1 MPTPNL
7 VIRGQR
13 VILPGSIAPASIH
26 LNDGVI
32 AAISSYE
39 DVASGDEAF
48 ELIEAGPDSLVMPGL
63 VDTHVHIN
71 EPGRT
76 EWEGFATATRAA
88 AAGGITTLVDMPL
101 NSIPP
106 TTTVNG
112 FEAKLA
118 AARGQCY
125 VDVGFWGG
133 VVPGNT
139 SELAALSDAGVVG
152 FKCFLIDSGVAE
164 FPNVT
169 EDDLREA
176 LPELSRLG
184 ALLIVHAEVPGPIS
198 KASRLEPA
206 PDSSRLESAPDSSR
220 LESALVPTAGQVPR
234 LNDQGGNGVR
244 PILRARD
251 VCPTEYATFLR
262 SRPRAAEDE
271 AVALMIKL
279 SREFGTR
286 VHIVHHSSADSLP
299 MLREAKAAGLKITAE
314 TCPHYLTFAAEEIP
328 EGATEFKCCPPIRE
342 RENRE
347 QLWQALGDGTLDMIV
362 SDHSP
367 CPPEMKLRESGDFLK
382 AWGGI
387 SSLQLRLPIVWTES
401 KRRGHSLEDLVRWLC
416 HAPAKLVGLE
426 SRKGQLAAGYDGDV
440 VIWNPAKEF
449 RVDGAALHHRHKLT
463 PYQGRDLL
471 GVVEKTF
478 LRGRKIYD
486 DGELIT
492 EPSGALL

>member
-1 MPTPNL
+1 MPAANL
-7 VIRGQR
+7 VIRGSR
-13 VILPGSIAPASIH
+13 VVLPDSIAPASIH
-26 LNDGVI
+26 IVDDKIVDVRSYDRVPDGC
-32 AAISSYE
+32 
-39 DVASGDEAF
+39 
-48 ELIEAGPDSLVMPGL
+48 ELIEANEESLVMPGL

-76 EWEGFATATRAA
+76 QWEGFANATRAA
-88 AAGGITTLVDMPL
+88 AAGGVTTLVDMPL

-106 TTTVNG
+106 TTTVAG
-112 FEAKLA
+112 LREKLA
-118 AARGQCY
+118 AAHGQCS

-139 SELAALSDAGVVG
+139 GELAALAAAGVMG
-152 FKCFLIDSGVAE
+152 FKCFLIHSGVDE

-169 EDDLREA
+169 EEDLRAA
-176 LPELSRLG
+176 LPELRRLG

-198 KASRLEPA
+198 RTGIPACPVDPGSAS
-206 PDSSRLESAPDSSR
+206 
-220 LESALVPTAGQVPR
+220 
-234 LNDQGGNGVR
+234 LNEGTGRN
-244 PILRARD
+244 A
-251 VCPTEYATFLR
+251 CPTRYATFLA

-279 SREFGTR
+279 SREFDVR
-286 VHIVHHSSADSLP
+286 VHIVHHSSADSLAL
-299 MLREAKAAGLKITAE
+299 LRDAKITGLKITAE

-328 EGATEFKCCPPIRE
+328 DGATEFKCCPPIRE

-347 QLWQALGDGTLDMIV
+347 QLWAAVGERTIDLIV

-367 CPPEMKLRESGDFLK
+367 CPPAMKLPESGDFLQ

-401 KRRGHSLEDLVRWLC
+401 KHRGFSLEDLARWLC
-416 HAPAKLVGLE
+416 SAPAKLVSLE
-426 SRKGQLAAGYDGDV
+426 SRKGSIAIGHDADL
-440 VIWNPAKEF
+440 VIWNPARQF
-449 RVDGAALHHRHKLT
+449 RVEGTALHHRHKLT
-463 PYQGRDLL
+463 PYQGRVLA

-486 DGELIT
+486 SGEFIG
-492 EPSGALL
+492 EPRGLLLTNRSASSSEFNL